1 MFFPPVAAWP
11 KLWPCGSSSAQLV
24 MVVGMAIP
32 SEWFRCSRPSTPS
45 YVCWPLID
53 GGNPWSLPWRPPAP
67 DPEDHVLTLQ
77 AMAAIQNLAGADF
90 LWFLNNSSLYR
101 PVPEQQGLE
110 AVIDSLGGSAPL
122 SMPEPGI

>member
-1 MFFPPVAAWP
+1 M
-11 KLWPCGSSSAQLV
+11 
-24 MVVGMAIP
+24 
-32 SEWFRCSRPSTPS
+32 
-45 YVCWPLID
+45 
-53 GGNPWSLPWRPPAP
+53 
-67 DPEDHVLTLQ
+67 LTLQ